1 MRKRKW
7 LRLVLIVAVS
17 LLAASAVLSR
27 ALQTVAARRY
37 LITRLAASFGR
48 PVDVARFDFSLLDG
62 ARLEAHALTVAEDP
76 RFGNEYFLRAD
87 TLTAGLRWWA
97 LLLGRFEFGSLSLFR
112 PSLNL
117 VRDADG
123 QWNIERWLP
132 PAQPPAS
139 SPFSPN
145 GARPGFVGPPADFSG
160 AQAARLYRI
169 DVNAGRINFK
179 QRDDK
184 SPFALLDV
192 SGRVE
197 RDNAGHWQL
206 DLEARPMRAGVELQ
220 DIGTVRLRGTIAGT
234 SARLQP
240 AELNLT
246 WRAASLADALR
257 IARQQDY
264 GIRGQLSLDLNARV
278 GPPDPSS
285 SGTASS
291 GGAQWTVSGVVR
303 LAGIHAW
310 NLTGRADDPSANV
323 SVDAGWRLGEARAQ
337 IRKLSMEMAGSHLQ
351 GMGDINWSRGFHPQ
365 VHIASS
371 TIAIADILSWYRS
384 LHPEVAEDLRA
395 DGMLGVDVTLG
406 GWPLQLQQGAIASAG
421 GTLASK
427 SLPALVQIGAINAS
441 VSRGGLD
448 FAPTEFSFSSNA
460 PNPPGTPNAAAK
472 TVSSAAEN
480 TNVPESSNAIL
491 LRGSV
496 SPDIGGVFRWP
507 PNWDCSVEGA
517 TPGAED
523 WLTLSGLLAQPLN
536 SVWTASGGL
545 SFKMH
550 GTRRAD
556 LPSVWLGTL
565 DFRNFAVSPAFV
577 NQPVQLLKTHVDYGA
592 ARQTITVLAAK
603 ALGANWHGTLS
614 RKSVA
619 QISADFAEAPPRQW
633 TFDLTADHLDAA
645 ELDRWLG
652 PRARPGFMSRFTSF
666 GSNAEANPLPDSAV
680 ARMSAR
686 GRLRAG
692 EIVLTKMR
700 FEQFDG
706 EVELD
711 GRAIKLRKGQA
722 NFFGGKTSGT
732 LDARLLADPSYEFQG
747 RFDRVNLAQLARAV
761 PWLNDFGGGTASA
774 TLSLSSHGIGK
785 DALIAALQGKGTLDA
800 RDAEIRGLDF
810 NAPFSGDAG
819 DAPLTLFKSVQGGF
833 QVQNGGITLAD
844 LALEHSRGILQAD
857 GRIEFSHTLNIRV
870 RSSISRSA
878 MQPASTL
885 PPGILL
891 GGTIESPAWVSSAP
905 PLKSVARSSSR

>member
-1 MRKRKW
+1 MKKRKW

-37 LITRLAASFGR
+37 LITRLTASFGR

-87 TLTAGLRWWA
+87 TLTAGLRWRA
-97 LLLGRFEFGSLSLFR
+97 LLLGRFEFGSLSLLR

-132 PAQPPAS
+132 PAPPNAE
-139 SPFSPN
+139 
-145 GARPGFVGPPADFSG
+145 RPGFVGPPPDSSG

-184 SPFALLDV
+184 SPFALLNV

-197 RDNAGHWQL
+197 QDNAGHWQL

-257 IARQQDY
+257 IVQQKDY
-264 GIRGQLSLDLNARV
+264 GIRGQLSLDLTARV
-278 GPPDPSS
+278 GLPDTSS
-285 SGTASS
+285 SDTATS
-291 GGAQWTVSGVVR
+291 GGAQWTLSGVARVT
-303 LAGIHAW
+303 GIHAW
-310 NLTGRADDPSANV
+310 NLTARAGDPSANI
-323 SVDAGWRLGEARAQ
+323 SVDAGWRLGESRAQ
-337 IRKLSMEMAGSHLQ
+337 VRKLSLEMPGSHLQ
-351 GMGDINWSRGFHPQ
+351 GTGELNWSRGFHPQ

-371 TIAIADILSWYRS
+371 TLALADILSWYRS
-384 LHPEVAEDLRA
+384 LHSEVAEDLRA

-406 GWPLQLQQGAIASAG
+406 GWPLQLQQGALASAG

-448 FAPTEFSFSSNA
+448 FAPTEFSFSTNA
-460 PNPPGTPNAAAK
+460 PSRSGASNAAAK
-472 TVSSAAEN
+472 NVSGDEEN
-480 TNVPESSNAIL
+480 TNVPESSNTIL
-491 LRGSV
+491 LRGSLA
-496 SPDIGGVFRWP
+496 PDSGGVFRWP
-507 PNWDCSVEGA
+507 PNWDCTVEGA

-523 WLTLSGLLAQPLN
+523 WLTLSGLLGQPLN

-556 LPSVWLGTL
+556 LPAAVWLGTL
-565 DFRNFAVSPAFV
+565 DFRNLALSPAFV
-577 NQPVQLLKTHVDYGA
+577 NQPMQLLKTHVEYGA
-592 ARQTITVLAAK
+592 AQQTITVLAAK

-614 RKSVA
+614 RKSAV
-619 QISADFAEAPPRQW
+619 QISADSGDAPPRQW

-666 GSNAEANPLPDSAV
+666 GSNAAVNPLPDSAV

-706 EVELD
+706 QVELD
-711 GRAIKLRKGQA
+711 GRAIQLHKGQA
-722 NFFGGKTSGT
+722 NFFGGITSGT
-732 LDARLLADPSYEFQG
+732 LDARLLADPTYEFQG
-747 RFDRVNLAQLARAV
+747 RFDHVNLAQLAHAV
-761 PWLNDFGGGTASA
+761 PWLNHLGGGTASA

-785 DALIAALQGKGTLDA
+785 DALIAAMQGKGTLDA
-800 RDAEIRGLDF
+800 RNAEIRGLDF
-810 NAPFSGDAG
+810 DAAFSGDTG
-819 DAPLTLFKSVQGGF
+819 DAPLTLFQSVQGGF
-833 QVQNGGITLAD
+833 QVQSGGINLIH
-844 LALEHSRGILQAD
+844 LALEPSRGMLQAD
-857 GRIEFSHTLNIRV
+857 GRIEFSHALNLRI
-870 RSSISRSA
+870 RSSIFRGA
-878 MQPASTL
+878 TQPASPL
-885 PPGILL
+885 PPSMLL
-891 GGTIESPAWVSSAP
+891 GGTIESPAWVPSSPAP
-905 PLKSVARSSSR
+905 KSVARPNSR

>member
-87 TLTAGLRWWA
+87 TLTAGLRWRA
-97 LLLGRFEFGSLSLFR
+97 LLLGRFEFGSLSLLR

-139 SPFSPN
+139 PN
-145 GARPGFVGPPADFSG
+145 VARPGFVGPSADFSG

-169 DVNAGRINFK
+169 DVDAGRINFK

-192 SGRVE
+192 SGRVD

-257 IARQQDY
+257 LARQQDY
-264 GIRGQLSLDLNARV
+264 GIRGQLSLDLTARV
-278 GPPDPSS
+278 GPPDISY

-291 GGAQWTVSGVVR
+291 GGAQWTMSGVVR

-310 NLTGRADDPSANV
+310 NLTGRADDPSANIF
-323 SVDAGWRLGEARAQ
+323 VDAGWRLGESRAQ
-337 IRKLSMEMAGSHLQ
+337 VRKLSIDMAGSHLQ
-351 GMGDINWSRGFHPQ
+351 GTGEVNWNRGFHPQ

-371 TIAIADILSWYRS
+371 TLALADILSWYRS

-427 SLPALVQIGAINAS
+427 SMPAPLQIGAINAS

-448 FAPTEFSFSSNA
+448 FAPTAFSFTSNSPSSPGA
-460 PNPPGTPNAAAK
+460 PNATAK
-472 TVSSAAEN
+472 TVSGAAEN

-496 SPDIGGVFRWP
+496 SPDNGGVFRWP

-523 WLTLSGLLAQPLN
+523 WMTFFGLLAQPLN

-556 LPSVWLGTL
+556 LPAAVWLGTL
-565 DFRNFAVSPAFV
+565 DFRNLALSPAFV
-577 NQPVQLLKTHVDYGA
+577 NQPVQLLKTHVEYGA
-592 ARQTITVLAAK
+592 AQQTINVLAAK

-614 RKSVA
+614 RKSGA
-619 QISADFAEAPPRQW
+619 QISADSGDAPPRQW

-666 GSNAEANPLPDSAV
+666 GSNAAANPLPDSTV

-711 GRAIKLRKGQA
+711 GRAIQLRKGQA

-747 RFDRVNLAQLARAV
+747 RFDHVNLAQLARAV
-761 PWLNDFGGGTASA
+761 PWLNHLDGGTASA
-774 TLSLSSHGIGK
+774 TLALSSHGVGK
-785 DALIAALQGKGTLDA
+785 DALIAAMQGKGTLDT

-810 NAPFSGDAG
+810 NAAFSVDAG
-819 DAPLTLFKSVQGGF
+819 DASLTLFKSVQGGF
-833 QVQNGGITLAD
+833 QVQSGGINLIH
-844 LALEHSRGILQAD
+844 LELEHSRGILQAD
-857 GRIEFSHTLNIRV
+857 GRIEFSHALRIRV
-870 RSSISRSA
+870 RSAISRSTT
-878 MQPASTL
+878 QPASAL
-885 PPGILL
+885 PPSVLL
-891 GGTIESPAWVSSAP
+891 GGTIESPAWVPSSPA
-905 PLKSVARSSSR
+905 LKSVARPNSR